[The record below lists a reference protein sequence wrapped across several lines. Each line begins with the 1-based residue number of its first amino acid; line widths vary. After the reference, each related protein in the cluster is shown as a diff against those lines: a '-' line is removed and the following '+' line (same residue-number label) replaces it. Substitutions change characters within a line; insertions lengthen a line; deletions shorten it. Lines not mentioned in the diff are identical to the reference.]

1 MFCVLGA
8 RAQVAQTRADEPQMS
23 VSPDAPVKLGVN
35 GFGRIGRQVVRIAM
49 EHPEFVVKH
58 INSPM
63 SPEYMKYQLE
73 HDTIHGRFKGTVEV
87 TDTGLKVN
95 GLDISLSATRDPTE
109 IPWKETGVEYVC
121 ESTGAFTTTE
131 GCNKH
136 IEGGAKKVV
145 ISAPA
150 KDADTPTIVVGVNTD
165 DYDPKTMNVV
175 SNASCT
181 TNGLAP
187 IVKVINDKFGIK
199 QGLMTTVHATTA
211 SQLTVDGSMKGK
223 DWRAGRAA
231 AANIIPSSTGAAKA
245 VAKCYSVM
253 KGKLTGMAFRVPT
266 VDVSV
271 VDLTCELETPT
282 TYEDIK
288 AEVKLASTTYAKGVV
303 GYTEDQVVSSDFIG
317 ETNSTVFDAGA
328 GIMLTPT
335 FVKLVSWYDNEWGYS
350 TRLVDLIACMAVKDG
365 VLEAGKEKVAALAVE
380 GAEAQTQAEAVAED
394 VSEDTAQKVAMF
406 AVLGARAQVAKARAE
421 EPQMSVNPDAPVK
434 LGVNGFGRIGRQVVR
449 IAMEHPEF
457 VVKHINSPMSPEY
470 MKYQLE
476 HDTIHGRFKGTVE
489 ITDTGLKVNGL
500 DISLS
505 ATRDPTEIPWKDTG
519 VDYVCE
525 STGAFTTTE
534 GCMKHIDGGA
544 KKVVISAPAKDADTP
559 TIVVGVNTDEYD
571 PAKMNVVSNA
581 SCTTN
586 GLAPIVKVIN
596 DKFGIKQ
603 GLMTTVHATTASQ
616 LTVDGSMK
624 GKDWRA
630 GRAAACNIIP
640 SSTGAA
646 KAVAKCYPVMK
657 GKLTGMA
664 FRVPTVDVS
673 VVDLTCELETP
684 TTYEDIKAEA

>member
-1 MFCVLGA
+1 MAMMLMAYSPVAFSNAAAVGRASA
-8 RAQVAQTRADEPQMS
+8 RSGGVPQMS
-23 VSPDAPVKLGVN
+23 TNPDAPIKLGIN
-35 GFGRIGRQVVRIAM
+35 GFGRIGRQVARIAM
-49 EHPEFVVKH
+49 DREDFVLKH

-63 SPEYMKYQLE
+63 SPEYMKYLLE
-73 HDTIHGRFKGTVEV
+73 HDTVHGRFSRAGNTIEIS
-87 TDTGLKVN
+87 DTGLIIN
-95 GLDISLSATRDPTE
+95 GLPVTLSATRDPTE
-109 IPWKETGVEYVC
+109 IPWKDAGVEYVC

-131 GCNKH
+131 GCMKH
-136 IEGGAKKVV
+136 VQGGAKKVI

-150 KDADTPTIVVGVNTD
+150 KDAETPTIVIGVNQE
-165 DYDPKTMNVV
+165 DYQTSMNVV
-175 SNASCT
+175 SCASCT

-187 IVKVINDKFGIK
+187 LVKVINEKFGIK

-211 SQLTVDGSMKGK
+211 SQLTVDGMMKGA

-231 AANIIPSSTGAAKA
+231 ATNIIPSSTGAAKA
-245 VAKCYSVM
+245 VAKAYPVM

-271 VDLTCELETPT
+271 VDLTCELEKPT

-288 AEVKLASTTYAKGVV
+288 AEVKLASETYAKGVV

-350 TRLVDLIACMAVKDG
+350 TRLVDLIATMAVKDG
-365 VLEAGKEKVAALAVE
+365 VLEKSKAGEVVAALAVD
-380 GAEAQTQAEAVAED
+380 GAEAAAAQTEAED

-406 AVLGARAQVAKARAE
+406 CVLGARAQVAKARAE
-421 EPQMSVNPDAPVK
+421 EPEMSVNPDAPVK

-457 VVKHINSPMSPEY
+457 VVRHINSPMSPEY

-489 ITDTGLKVNGL
+489 VTDTGLKVNGL

-525 STGAFTTTE
+525 STGAFCTTE
-534 GCMKHIDGGA
+534 GCMKHVEGGA
-544 KKVVISAPAKDADTP
+544 KKVIISAPAKDAETP
-559 TIVVGVNTDEYD
+559 TIVVGVNTDDY
-571 PAKMNVVSNA
+571 K
-581 SCTTN
+581 
-586 GLAPIVKVIN
+586 
-596 DKFGIKQ
+596 
-603 GLMTTVHATTASQ
+603 
-616 LTVDGSMK
+616 
-624 GKDWRA
+624 
-630 GRAAACNIIP
+630 
-640 SSTGAA
+640 
-646 KAVAKCYPVMK
+646 
-657 GKLTGMA
+657 
-664 FRVPTVDVS
+664 
-673 VVDLTCELETP
+673 
-684 TTYEDIKAEA
+684 